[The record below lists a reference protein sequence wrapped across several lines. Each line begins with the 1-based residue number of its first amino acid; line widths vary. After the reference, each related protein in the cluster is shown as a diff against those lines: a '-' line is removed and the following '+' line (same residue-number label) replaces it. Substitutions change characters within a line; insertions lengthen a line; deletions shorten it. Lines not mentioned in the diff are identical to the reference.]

1 MHVVRNETGRKSVKP
16 VLVVKGQQKESVGRA
31 VSVRRSRHIPV
42 LRFQAAFLDFGT
54 QAIHPSRYADGRP
67 APLHVLDGLPDHLV
81 VDRAIDG
88 RVVAAKASL
97 IEGFVRNGF
106 FYTRRAAARAVAQ
119 WGGPEEFPE

>member
-1 MHVVRNETGRKSVKP
+1 VKP
-16 VLVVKGQQKESVGRA
+16 VMVVKQQQKESVGRA

-54 QAIHPSRYADGRP
+54 QAIYPSRFANGSL
-67 APLHVLDGLPDHLV
+67 APYHVLDGLPAHLV
-81 VDRAIDG
+81 VDRAVDG

-97 IEGFVRNGF
+97 ITGFVRNGF

-119 WGGPEEFPE
+119 WGGPAEYPR